1 MIIDKKSRSKDY
13 IYHDEDGVA
22 LIGTLLCQEDLSPKV
37 VLIDV
42 HGGAWTQGDRFSNAA
57 IHEKLV
63 AMGIAIF
70 AIDFRMGPEF
80 KFPKSIIDIN
90 KAVRWLKSN
99 IRTMGIDPHLFGGF
113 GTSSGGHQII
123 LSALLPKDARYLNQ
137 AETQN
142 INNNDACL
150 DFVIAGWPILDP
162 FERYEM
168 AKNKKIDFLIKA
180 HDDYWPTLESMKLG
194 NPMSIMEKKSF
205 TSLPPI
211 MILQGMAD
219 ENVSHLQSDQF
230 KFFYE
235 KSGGIIDLIKFENQP
250 HAFLIKSLD
259 CEDAKFAFEKIKH
272 FIEQQLTA
280 R

>member
-1 MIIDKKSRSKDY
+1 MSIDSKFRSEDY

-22 LIGTLLCQEDLSPKV
+22 LIGTLLCSENHNLDTI
-37 VLIDV
+37 LIDV

-70 AIDFRMGPEF
+70 AIDFRMGPQF
-80 KFPKSIIDIN
+80 KFPNSIIDIN

-99 IRTMGIDPHLFGGF
+99 IRTMGINPHLFGGL

-123 LSALLPKDARYLNQ
+123 LSALLPKDVRYLNRP
-137 AETQN
+137 ET
-142 INNNDACL
+142 INNNDASL

-168 AKNKKIDFLIKA
+168 AKNKKIEFLIKA
-180 HDDYWPTLESMKLG
+180 HDDYWPTIESMKDG
-194 NPMSIMEKKSF
+194 NPMLIMKDGRF

-211 MILQGMAD
+211 MILQGMSD
-219 ENVSHLQSDQF
+219 ENVNHIQSDQF
-230 KFFYE
+230 KLYYE
-235 KSGGIIDLIKFENQP
+235 KSGGMIDLIKLKNQP
-250 HAFLIKSLD
+250 HAFLTKSPD
-259 CEDAKFAFEKIKH
+259 CEEAQYAFERIKH
-272 FIEQQLTA
+272 FIEQKVA
-280 R
+280 IS